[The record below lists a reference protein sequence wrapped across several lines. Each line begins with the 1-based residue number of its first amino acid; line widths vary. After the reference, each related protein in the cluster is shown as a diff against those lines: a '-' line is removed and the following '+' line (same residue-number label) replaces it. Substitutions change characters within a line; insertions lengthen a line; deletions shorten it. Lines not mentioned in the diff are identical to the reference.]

1 MLLASLAAG
10 RTRLTT
16 TTTTNL
22 SIKNL
27 LTRQPKRCYFQL
39 KINNAAKPNKLFS
52 QQRNLLVSLKLIRM
66 HGVGGGTSMS
76 RKSPMKGAEIIRK
89 LIEFVWPKNAAGV
102 KIRVVIALSLL
113 IGSKLVNV
121 AVPFLF
127 KEIVDFLNKNTP
139 IKDFAST
146 TSEKIVLAMIV
157 LALGYG
163 AARAGASLFGELRN
177 AIFARVAQGSVTQLA
192 TQV

>member
-1 MLLASLAAG
+1 
-10 RTRLTT
+10 
-16 TTTTNL
+16 
-22 SIKNL
+22 
-27 LTRQPKRCYFQL
+27 
-39 KINNAAKPNKLFS
+39 
-52 QQRNLLVSLKLIRM
+52 
-66 HGVGGGTSMS
+66 MS